1 MKPYLSCW
9 SYGYHGKDD
18 DFVKDLY
25 KLSAHLLL
33 VNYGEV
39 HLITD
44 KEGKER
50 LKNIPFTSVNTSL
63 EILPKNLKVLWSL
76 GKVLAYKIISEK
88 GEPFFHIDNDVFL
101 FKKLPEEIF
110 NKEVITQHKEEDAH
124 YFYEVNSFTENI
136 PNKFYLEKE
145 KVSYAHNM
153 SIFGGTNI
161 EFINFYANEA
171 LKLALDKQN
180 INFFQKTNFNKS
192 FTPPCIVEQYYMS
205 LLANKKNVKVSTIFE
220 DLRDR
225 EISQK
230 LGFTH
235 LWSGKFFETEKL
247 HLDIKNII
255 YHLNIK

>member
-18 DFVKDLY
+18 DFIKDLY

-39 HLITD
+39 HLVTD

-50 LKNIPFTSVNTSL
+50 LKNIPFTSINTSL

-101 FKKLPEEIF
+101 FKKLPEEIL

-145 KVSYAHNM
+145 KISYYATQLLKVERPIMNTQKWNNELNKITIKIGWEM
-153 SIFGGTNI
+153 EQQTAEVAVAGG
-161 EFINFYANEA
+161 
-171 LKLALDKQN
+171 
-180 INFFQKTNFNKS
+180 
-192 FTPPCIVEQYYMS
+192 
-205 LLANKKNVKVSTIFE
+205 
-220 DLRDR
+220 
-225 EISQK
+225 
-230 LGFTH
+230 G
-235 LWSGKFFETEKL
+235 
-247 HLDIKNII
+247 
-255 YHLNIK
+255 